1 MEKKEFEL
9 DYQNRKLK
17 VEFSNL
23 TEQANSSCL
32 VSYGETVALVTLV
45 TADEVKN
52 TDFVPLTV
60 DYEEKY
66 YAVGK
71 ILGSRFLKRESRP
84 SEKAILNSRL
94 IDRAIRPLFPSSLK
108 REVQIIT
115 TCVSWDKENDPSVLA
130 LLAASIAL
138 SISDIPWKGPLA
150 PLRIGKRDG
159 KFNIFSNPKER
170 EENGFDLTIS
180 ALKSES
186 GKELLVNMIEAELK
200 EASEEEIAKAIKET
214 KETQEKLISFQKEI
228 IKKIGKEKI
237 KIEG

>member
-1 MEKKEFEL
+1 MKKETFKLEL
-9 DYQNRKLK
+9 QGKTIE
-17 VEFSNL
+17 VEINNL
-23 TEQANSSCL
+23 AERTNSSVWVKL
-32 VSYGETVALVTLV
+32 DDTVIIATCVMSKK
-45 TADEVKN
+45 EIEGI
-52 TDFVPLTV
+52 DFFPLSV
-60 DYEEKY
+60 IYEEKY

-94 IDRAIRPLFPSSLK
+94 IDRAIRPLFPSNLK
-108 REVQIIT
+108 REIQIIA

-138 SISDIPWKGPLA
+138 SISDIPWNGPLA

-200 EASEEEIAKAIKET
+200 EASEEEI
-214 KETQEKLISFQKEI
+214 
-228 IKKIGKEKI
+228 
-237 KIEG
+237 